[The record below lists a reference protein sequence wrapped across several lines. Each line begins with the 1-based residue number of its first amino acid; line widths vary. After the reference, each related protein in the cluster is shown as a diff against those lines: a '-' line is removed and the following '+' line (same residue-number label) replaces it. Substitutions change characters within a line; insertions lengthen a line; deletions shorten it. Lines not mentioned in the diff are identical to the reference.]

1 MKHIYLAAFIS
12 LAIFS
17 SCKSNLDEEVYSSF
31 GPNNFF
37 KTAADAEALLNS
49 AYAIE
54 QRQGSDGFRN
64 ILLMSEVN
72 TDLLIVREGGLR
84 ATAQPLEDFTWNPAH
99 EFFDNAWTKHYAGV
113 YRANLVIDNV
123 PHIQMDEARKTIIL
137 AEARFIRA
145 SHYINLF
152 YLFGPTPLI
161 LSSVTNASDRPERAK
176 KEEYI
181 DFVIKELTAVAE
193 ILPLQAINYGRAT
206 KGAAIAMLAKYQL
219 NLKNFAAADAAADQ
233 VIALGVYKLFEA
245 PDRTHLFA
253 IENEQN
259 SEFIYVRP
267 YISQAGLGTNY
278 LSHVAPPNYKFKGA
292 AKTNYATQLKTL
304 SAFLNSFDPQDQ
316 RKQAI
321 ITSYENINGQNIQL
335 GKDDARSFKFPE
347 DLAATGVDAGNDFP
361 VIRYADILLTK
372 AESRNELQ
380 GPNQESID
388 LINSIRVKAGVKL
401 LVLSDFPT
409 KESLR
414 NHILVER
421 GWEFFSEELRRQDL
435 IRHGKFIS
443 EAITRGKSAADY
455 QQLYPIP
462 QSEIDRNSNLT
473 QNPGY

>member
-181 DFVIKELTAVAE
+181 DFVIKELTAVSE

-380 GPNQESID
+380 GPTQESID
-388 LINSIRVKAGVKL
+388 LINSIRAKAGVKL

-443 EAITRGKSAADY
+443 EAIARGKSAADY

>member
-99 EFFDNAWTKHYAGV
+99 EFFDNVWTKHYAGV

-123 PHIQMDEARKTIIL
+123 PNIQMDEARKTIIL

-152 YLFGPTPLI
+152 YLFGATPLI

-388 LINSIRVKAGVKL
+388 LINSIRAKTGVKL

-443 EAITRGKSAADY
+443 EAIARGKSAADY

>member
-123 PHIQMDEARKTIIL
+123 PNIQMDEARETIIL

-443 EAITRGKSAADY
+443 EAIARGKSAADY